1 MLFSSKKS
9 IIVQNQ
15 QLLLYM
21 RVKNITEF
29 RKSMKETFDEINE
42 NQETVVI
49 SRSEDRDIVMLS
61 LKNYNSIQETLYQM
75 SSPRNMDRLT
85 EAVNDINEMKNIVT
99 KDLLF

>member
-1 MLFSSKKS
+1 
-9 IIVQNQ
+9 
-15 QLLLYM
+15 M

>member
-1 MLFSSKKS
+1 MK
-9 IIVQNQ
+9 
-15 QLLLYM
+15 
-21 RVKNITEF
+21 VKNITEF

-42 NQETVVI
+42 NQETIVI

-75 SSPRNMDRLT
+75 SSPKNMDRLT
-85 EAVNDINEMKNIVT
+85 EAVNDINQMKNIVV